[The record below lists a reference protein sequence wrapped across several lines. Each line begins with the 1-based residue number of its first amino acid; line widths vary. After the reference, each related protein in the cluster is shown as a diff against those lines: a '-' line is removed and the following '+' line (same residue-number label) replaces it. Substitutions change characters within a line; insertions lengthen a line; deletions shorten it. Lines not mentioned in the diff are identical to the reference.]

1 MLLSTLTSL
10 FSDHLQS
17 QISSKVIKNM
27 QQTFSR
33 FWGYTIQFLQG
44 LEHKLIGMTIDAHT
58 NCYISTKMGY
68 TVSHEEAIEKVGPKE
83 IQVRVTYVLQVLK
96 VLNIK

>member
-1 MLLSTLTSL
+1 
-10 FSDHLQS
+10 
-17 QISSKVIKNM
+17 M

-58 NCYISTKMGY
+58 KCYISTKMGY

>member
-1 MLLSTLTSL
+1 MLISTLTSL

-17 QISSKVIKNM
+17 QISSKVIKSM
-27 QQTFSR
+27 RQTFSR

-44 LEHKLIGMTIDAHT
+44 LEHKLIGITIEAHT
-58 NCYISTKMGY
+58 KCYISTKMGY